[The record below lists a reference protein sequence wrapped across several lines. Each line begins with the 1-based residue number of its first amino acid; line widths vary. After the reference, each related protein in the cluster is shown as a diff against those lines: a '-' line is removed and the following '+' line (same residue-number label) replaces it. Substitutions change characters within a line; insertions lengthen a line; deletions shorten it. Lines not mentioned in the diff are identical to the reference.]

1 MKILQSSIFRA
12 VTMIVVGVLLVKYR
26 EDTMRWLT
34 IVIGLL
40 FFISGL
46 ISVCFYLYEK
56 QRLKNATPLFD
67 AEGNEVGQRTPM
79 FSFVGVGSMILG
91 VILAMMS
98 TSFIIGVTYTLAAI
112 LIIGAINQFVNL
124 IMARSFASMHW
135 IFWLLPFLTLGIGI
149 LIVVHPMETAA
160 LPLQIIGLCMMY
172 YGVVECINGV
182 TIFLKRKKHIREEE
196 ASIVQGTPVESAIT
210 KQTDDDIEDAVIVEE

>member
-79 FSFVGVGSMILG
+79 FPFVGVGSMILG

-98 TSFIIGVTYTLAAI
+98 TSLNGGSMAA
-112 LIIGAINQFVNL
+112 
-124 IMARSFASMHW
+124 
-135 IFWLLPFLTLGIGI
+135 PFLLHRASAIS
-149 LIVVHPMETAA
+149 
-160 LPLQIIGLCMMY
+160 
-172 YGVVECINGV
+172 N
-182 TIFLKRKKHIREEE
+182 RSE
-196 ASIVQGTPVESAIT
+196 ASHSTTSAPRARMFSTLIFGAVRGMTMVAWVPSSFTP
-210 KQTDDDIEDAVIVEE
+210 